1 MMHAATAADTVATS
15 ADDATAAAAAVL
27 MVTYFGQSILIS
39 IDIDQSVLFNLNC
52 K

>member
-15 ADDATAAAAAVL
+15 AAAAAAAAIL
-27 MVTYFGQSILIS
+27 MVTCFGRSISIS
-39 IDIDQSVLFNLNC
+39 IDINQSVLFDLNC

>member
-15 ADDATAAAAAVL
+15 AAAAAAAIL
-27 MVTYFGQSILIS
+27 MVTCFGRSISIS
-39 IDIDQSVLFNLNC
+39 IDINQSVLFDLNC

>member
-15 ADDATAAAAAVL
+15 AAAAAAIL
-27 MVTYFGQSILIS
+27 MVTCFGRSISIS
-39 IDIDQSVLFNLNC
+39 IDINQSVLFDLNC

>member
-15 ADDATAAAAAVL
+15 AAAAVL
-27 MVTYFGQSILIS
+27 MVTYFGRSISILIDINQSILF
-39 IDIDQSVLFNLNC
+39 DLNS

>member
-15 ADDATAAAAAVL
+15 AAAAAAAVL
-27 MVTYFGQSILIS
+27 MVTYFGRSISILIDINQSILF
-39 IDIDQSVLFNLNC
+39 DLNS